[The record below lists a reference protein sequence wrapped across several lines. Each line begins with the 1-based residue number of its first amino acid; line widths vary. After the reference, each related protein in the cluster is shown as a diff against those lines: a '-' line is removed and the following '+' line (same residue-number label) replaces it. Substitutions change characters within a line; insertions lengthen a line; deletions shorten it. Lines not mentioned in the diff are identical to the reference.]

1 MILEV
6 KDLHVHYGRI
16 GHLANLSFAV
26 DAGEILCIR
35 CPVLQFGTVLLWA
48 LIGAGERIEG
58 RIRFDG
64 ENLAGP
70 LSPAKLLALREHIA
84 MVYRERGLISLLT
97 VEENIALPLGYHYN
111 VDRRK
116 LADAVHDVADALR
129 ISTLLDRDAEDIRE
143 MDTRLVNLARAL
155 IRRPRLILIDGLL
168 EGAQPT
174 GYAVQSRSHNAVA
187 AAVVQGRADWGVAI
201 ETVARPY
208 GLSATPIQDEH
219 YDFAVPKSRFDR
231 PAVQAFRSLLT
242 EPDVRQHL
250 ADFGFRL

>member
-97 VEENIALPLGYHYN
+97 VGENIALPLGYHYN

-168 EGAQPT
+168 EGMP
-174 GYAVQSRSHNAVA
+174 GEREF
-187 AAVVQGRADWGVAI
+187 I
-201 ETVARPY
+201 FETIKTY
-208 GLSATPIQDEH
+208 QEKDG
-219 YDFAVPKSRFDR
+219 FAVIMTARHSGIEHATRAFD
-231 PAVQAFRSLLT
+231 LT
-242 EPDVRQHL
+242 EDGLKPV
-250 ADFGFRL
+250 

>member
-16 GHLANLSFAV
+16 GYLANLSFAV

-48 LIGAGERIEG
+48 LSGAAERIEG

-116 LADAVHDVADALR
+116 LAEAVHDVADALR
-129 ISTLLDRDAEDIRE
+129 ISTLLAHDAEDISE

-168 EGAQPT
+168 EGMP
-174 GYAVQSRSHNAVA
+174 GEREY
-187 AAVVQGRADWGVAI
+187 I
-201 ETVARPY
+201 FETIKTY
-208 GLSATPIQDEH
+208 QEKEG
-219 YDFAVPKSRFDR
+219 FAVIMTARHSGIEHATRAFD
-231 PAVQAFRSLLT
+231 LT
-242 EPDVRQHL
+242 EGGLKPV
-250 ADFGFRL
+250 

>member
-70 LSPAKLLALREHIA
+70 LFPTKLLALREHIA

-168 EGAQPT
+168 EGMP
-174 GYAVQSRSHNAVA
+174 GEREF
-187 AAVVQGRADWGVAI
+187 I
-201 ETVARPY
+201 FETIKTY
-208 GLSATPIQDEH
+208 QEKDG
-219 YDFAVPKSRFDR
+219 FAVIMTARHSGIEHATRAFD
-231 PAVQAFRSLLT
+231 LT
-242 EPDVRQHL
+242 EDGLKPV
-250 ADFGFRL
+250 

>member
-97 VEENIALPLGYHYN
+97 VGENIALPLGYHYN

-116 LADAVHDVADALR
+116 LADAVHDVANALR

-168 EGAQPT
+168 EGMP
-174 GYAVQSRSHNAVA
+174 GEREF
-187 AAVVQGRADWGVAI
+187 I
-201 ETVARPY
+201 FETIKTY
-208 GLSATPIQDEH
+208 QEKDG
-219 YDFAVPKSRFDR
+219 FAVIMTARHSGIEHATRAFD
-231 PAVQAFRSLLT
+231 LT
-242 EPDVRQHL
+242 EDGLKPV
-250 ADFGFRL
+250 